1 MAGQK
6 CNAVQFHPTRATWEY
21 VLKLP
26 PARRK
31 QTVYHLTHCTRST
44 HALLNMLIILIII
57 MMIAGRSS
65 LETHMHTHKP
75 KSDVEEETKQRSTGK
90 ERRGERIATGNRRRG
105 VNDNVEYDWG
115 RFMGFLHRLLHGA
128 TDFSCTHTVL
138 WLMTFTVTQSA
149 VSPWLASNKTP
160 WVERIRSFTLCRC
173 VCVCVSTNTHT
184 HLLYQH

>member
-1 MAGQK
+1 MYVFKLYIYLFSLSGNENPMAGQK
-6 CNAVQFHPTRATWEY
+6 CNTVQFCLTRAIQEY

-31 QTVYHLTHCTRST
+31 HTVYHLTHCTRST
-44 HALLNMLIILIII
+44 HALLNMLIILIIV

-65 LETHMHTHKP
+65 LETHMLTHKS
-75 KSDVEEETKQRSTGK
+75 KSDVGEEPKQRSTGK
-90 ERRGERIATGNRRRG
+90 EWRGERIATGNRRRG

-138 WLMTFTVTQSA
+138 
-149 VSPWLASNKTP
+149 
-160 WVERIRSFTLCRC
+160 
-173 VCVCVSTNTHT
+173 
-184 HLLYQH
+184 